1 MKRQQKNM
9 IFVEGKKTSEDS
21 SMEKG
26 HQLVLNLLQ
35 HPILSAKANVL
46 KSLSETTIR
55 IPKDSKSTDFESSSA
70 VKSVYVFQREYA
82 TVDPSAVELVGTDE
96 ATTCVGLVISNRT
109 TRMTSVAHF
118 DSPKIVKLGLLQM
131 LAGIVCGE
139 KDADLD
145 VHLLGGFDDTRER
158 HFNKILK
165 NENSMTN
172 NAHSG
177 DGALILDQYKEKLV
191 LDGYSWPL
199 CLKIVETMQSM
210 PQNFHLQTFCVL
222 NHNTSTGP
230 KGESHPII
238 RGFVVNTVTGN
249 VMPASFDRSARCP
262 DEVVRRLRVS
272 FSFED
277 STWEGRL
284 LETYD
289 TYSDRFVI
297 APCKWRPTWKY
308 YAAELLELSD
318 SQLLLQCSTSPDAE
332 SPDFVESERR
342 MFAYLLKNPNWA
354 CTFPNG
360 QPRIFTRTDKGGW
373 VKCGS
378 HHGK

>member
-1 MKRQQKNM
+1 M
-9 IFVEGKKTSEDS
+9 IFVEGKKISEDS
-21 SMEKG
+21 SMTKG

-35 HPILSAKANVL
+35 NPILSAKTNAF
-46 KSLSETTIR
+46 KSLSETTIMLPQD
-55 IPKDSKSTDFESSSA
+55 PKSVGSESSSS

-82 TVDPSAVELVGTDE
+82 TVNPSAVKSVGTDE
-96 ATTCVGLVISNRT
+96 ATTCVGLAISNRT

-118 DSPKIVKLGLLQM
+118 DSAERVKLGLLQM
-131 LAGIVCGE
+131 LAGVVCGE

-145 VHLLGGFDDTRER
+145 
-158 HFNKILK
+158 
-165 NENSMTN
+165 
-172 NAHSG
+172 
-177 DGALILDQYKEKLV
+177 
-191 LDGYSWPL
+191 
-199 CLKIVETMQSM
+199 
-210 PQNFHLQTFCVL
+210 
-222 NHNTSTGP
+222 
-230 KGESHPII
+230 
-238 RGFVVNTVTGN
+238 VNTVTGN
-249 VMPASFDRSARCP
+249 VMPASFDKSARCP

-318 SQLLLQCSTSPDAE
+318 SELLLQCSTSPDAE
-332 SPDFVESERR
+332 SLDFVESERR
-342 MFAYLLKNPNWA
+342 MLAYLLKNPNWT

-360 QPRIFTRTDKGGW
+360 QPRIFTRTDKGDW
-373 VKCGS
+373 VKSGLR
-378 HHGK
+378 HGK

>member
-1 MKRQQKNM
+1 M
-9 IFVEGKKTSEDS
+9 IFVEGKKISEDS
-21 SMEKG
+21 SMTKG

-35 HPILSAKANVL
+35 NPILSAKTNAF
-46 KSLSETTIR
+46 KSLSETTIMLPQD
-55 IPKDSKSTDFESSSA
+55 PKSVGSESSSS

-82 TVDPSAVELVGTDE
+82 TVNPSAVKSVGTDE
-96 ATTCVGLVISNRT
+96 ATTCVGLAISNRT

-118 DSPKIVKLGLLQM
+118 DSAERVKLGLLQM
-131 LAGIVCGE
+131 LAGVVCGE

-145 VHLLGGFDDTRER
+145 VHLVGGFDDTRER
-158 HFNKILK
+158 HFNKIFK
-165 NENSMTN
+165 IENCVTN
-172 NAHSG
+172 NAHNC
-177 DGALILDQYKEKLV
+177 DGTLIMDQYKEKLV

-199 CLKIVETMQSM
+199 CLKIVETLQSM
-210 PQNFHLQTFCVL
+210 PHNFHLQTFCVL
-222 NHNTSTGP
+222 NHNTLAGP
-230 KGESHPII
+230 KGQACPMIT
-238 RGFVVNTVTGN
+238 GFVVNTVTGN
-249 VMPASFDRSARCP
+249 VMPASFDKSARCP

-318 SQLLLQCSTSPDAE
+318 SELLLQCSTSPDAE
-332 SPDFVESERR
+332 SLDFVESERR
-342 MFAYLLKNPNWA
+342 MLAYLLKNPNWT

-360 QPRIFTRTDKGGW
+360 QPRIFTRTDKGDW
-373 VKCGS
+373 VKSGLR
-378 HHGK
+378 HGK